1 VTDSPGSGHIEGLV
15 EQLALT
21 FTLCD
26 ATDLGE
32 LAKMHAQMAELVR
45 LVEDCADLVGAA
57 AFCTFG
63 SSLGL
68 LLEGVVLESYS
79 DLDKILETIRKA
91 IAEIQTALKSGPGSA
106 PVPQD
111 ETFVQEVIPMAKG
124 DAILSDRPWD
134 PGEQATET
142 PQQATAQG
150 GEPVMH
156 MVRNSVDHGIEL
168 AAGRA
173 AAGKPERGSVHLH
186 AAHVGGNIVIE
197 ITDNGQGLDRDKL
210 ILDASGLVAMHNSHR
225 AA

>member
-45 LVEDCADLVGAA
+45 LVEDGADLVGAA
-57 AFCTFG
+57 EFCAFG
-63 SSLGL
+63 SSSGL
-68 LLEGVVLESYS
+68 LLEGVVLE
-79 DLDKILETIRKA
+79 TIRKA
-91 IAEIQTALKSGPGSA
+91 IAEMPTALKSGPGSA

-186 AAHVGGNIVIE
+186 AAHIGGNIVIE
-197 ITDNGQGLDRDKL
+197 ITDDGQGHDRDKL